1 MPRYQYST
9 DPVGSFNYATNDQN
23 WINANRGSSNII
35 WERDPFTNQEIGS
48 SFNPLTNTVQQNP
61 YQQNSQSNTSNVY
74 NTSSLGNTNVNIPQP
89 STNNYDNIWG
99 TLNSSIGSTSSSLN
113 SFLSQFDQIT
123 QPAEQERTG
132 LVNRMNTAID
142 KLVGR
147 GKRTQEL
154 MTQQQLPQSYEQ
166 LKALNTQMAERQ
178 AAYTA
183 GIQKVEGKTI
193 PMAFITGQQAQM
205 QKMQNIELGNMATL
219 AQALQGNIELSR
231 QMINDTVNLEYAP
244 IEQEIENLKYQLTVN
259 AENMTSAEKKRAE
272 ALNIALTERQSQIET
287 EKQEKT
293 DIKNLAVEAARN
305 GASTD
310 IAQRMMNAKTMSE
323 AMGIGGNFLQKAE
336 EAKNKYMSVGKDSA
350 IFDTETGKFIF
361 NAAAN
366 SELAST
372 SDKLTTIAAIGKS
385 IYGTKISDAETA
397 FITKIIDAKMSEN
410 PNITNA
416 ELRVELMKQLTGF
429 NVTKNEDIAQG
440 LLDTILQSSGED
452 GISNFD
458 MSGLSQLLNN
468 NNVAGAITKVENYA
482 LDQQRKADPTNYF
495 GESGAATTVT
505 FANNLAQKIQ
515 ELGGIGNF
523 QGSIEKWLGRFKGT
537 KQQAIAADIVNMMAD
552 WRKKFAGSAVTPTEM
567 EFLADTMP
575 SITDR
580 ADQIAIKLDSLQSA
594 ALTMY
599 NQTRSAVNLPQL
611 DEEAL
616 LNKGKRANLYTQ
628 PGETQQSDIITPEYQ
643 TWFDKKYKYQSADP
657 YNEKILF
664 KYYKEKN
671 PGIADDV
678 IRQTIEENLSGF
690 NQDLSKSGNGSE
702 VKRIASAI
710 GQFESG
716 GNYKAKG
723 PTVTSGM
730 YKGDNAY
737 GKYQIMGKNIPQWS
751 KEALG
756 RSITLKEFL
765 NNPKLQDKIAEYKMG
780 NIYKQYGNVE
790 DVASVWFSGRP
801 VKKAGNAKDVLG
813 TTVPKYIKNVRSIYN
828 NLG

>member
-1 MPRYQYST
+1 MGQDIYNATTNQRIGAT
-9 DPVGSFNYATNDQN
+9 DWGQN
-23 WINANRGSSNII
+23 WSGKSDVVDLGQRN
-35 WERDPFTNQEIGS
+35 PTPVQTNQ
-48 SFNPLTNTVQQNP
+48 
-61 YQQNSQSNTSNVY
+61 SNVY
-74 NTSSLGNTNVNIPQP
+74 DTSSLNNTNVNVPTPNTSNLDNSYNTINSNVN
-89 STNNYDNIWG
+89 STA
-99 TLNSSIGSTSSSLN
+99 SSLS
-113 SFLSQFDQIT
+113 SFLSQFDNYT

-132 LVNRMNTAID
+132 LVGKMNTAID

-147 GKRTQEL
+147 SKRTQEL
-154 MTQQQLPQSYEQ
+154 MTEQQLPQSYEQ
-166 LKALNTQMAERQ
+166 LKALNLQLAERQ
-178 AAYTA
+178 NQMNKDVTEIGGKAVSKQFMTGRQAE
-183 GIQKVEGKTI
+183 IQRQGS
-193 PMAFITGQQAQM
+193 M
-205 QKMQNIELGNMATL
+205 ELGNMATL

-244 IEQEIENLKYQLTVN
+244 IEQEIENLQYQLTLN
-259 AENMTSAEKKRAE
+259 AQNMTSAESKRAE
-272 ALNIALTERQSQIET
+272 ALNIALTERQSQIAA
-287 EKQEKT
+287 EKEEKT
-293 DIKNLAVEAARN
+293 QIKTLAIEAAKN
-305 GASTD
+305 GASNDT
-310 IAQRMMNAKTMSE
+310 AVKMMNAKTLDE
-323 AMGIGGNFLQKAE
+323 ALKLGGNFLQS
-336 EAKNKYMSVGKDSA
+336 AKDRYMTVGENSA
-350 IFDTETGKFIF
+350 VFDTSTGKYTF
-361 NAAAN
+361 NSAAN
-366 SELAST
+366 GELAST
-372 SDKLTTIAAIGKS
+372 SDVLTTVAAIGRS

-397 FITKIIDAKMSEN
+397 FVKKIISAKMAEN
-410 PNITNA
+410 PDITNA

-429 NVTKNEDIAQG
+429 NVTKNENIAQG
-440 LLDTILQSSGED
+440 LLDTVLQSSGEN
-452 GISNFD
+452 GISDFD
-458 MSGLSQLLNN
+458 MAGLAQLLNN

-505 FANNLAQKIQ
+505 FANDLAKKVQ

-537 KQQAIAADIVNMMAD
+537 KQQVIAADIVNMMAD

-580 ADQIAIKLDSLQSA
+580 ADQIAIKLDSLQGA

-657 YNEKILF
+657 YNENILF

-671 PGIADDV
+671 PGVADDV
-678 IRQTIEENLSGF
+678 IRQTIKDNLPSF

-765 NNPKLQDKIAEYKMG
+765 NNPKLQDQIAEYKMG